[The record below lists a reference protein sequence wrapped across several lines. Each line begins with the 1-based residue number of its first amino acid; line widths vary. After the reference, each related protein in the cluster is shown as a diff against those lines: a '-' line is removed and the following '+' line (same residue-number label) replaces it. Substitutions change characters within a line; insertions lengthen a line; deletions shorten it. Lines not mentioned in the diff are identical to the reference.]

1 MPFEKNNTY
10 GKNNKRGL
18 GKNKEAIKEY
28 LEKICNELIKEMDLG
43 KLSASQRISLVKT
56 LLPYILPKKKEVDV
70 TSDFVEQPIFE
81 VNVLDS
87 SDLKERLDKFEA
99 YAKNKDIKLEDF
111 S

>member
-43 KLSASQRISLVKT
+43 KLSTSQRISLVKAV
-56 LLPYILPKKKEVDV
+56 LPYILPRKKEVDV

-99 YAKNKDIKLEDF
+99 HAKKQRHQIRRF
-111 S
+111 

>member
-28 LEKICNELIKEMDLG
+28 LEKICNELIKDIELG
-43 KLSASQRISLVKT
+43 QLNTSQRISLVKGI
-56 LLPYILPKKKEVDV
+56 LPYILPKKKEVDV

-81 VNVLDS
+81 VNVIDT
-87 SDLKERLDKFEA
+87 KEAKDRFDRVEEFDK
-99 YAKNKDIKLEDF
+99 KNNFDF
-111 S
+111 

>member
-43 KLSASQRISLVKT
+43 KLSTSQRISLVKAV
-56 LLPYILPKKKEVDV
+56 LPYILPRKKERK
-70 TSDFVEQPIFE
+70 
-81 VNVLDS
+81 
-87 SDLKERLDKFEA
+87 KERSRRYKRLCRA
-99 YAKNKDIKLEDF
+99 TNI
-111 S
+111 

>member
-81 VNVLDS
+81 VNVIDTKEAKDRFDRVEEFAKKNNLD
-87 SDLKERLDKFEA
+87 F
-99 YAKNKDIKLEDF
+99 
-111 S
+111 